1 MSNANNKTNNNMK
14 KSWTDS
20 KLWWLFGWL
29 FIFPVPLSTI
39 LLRSKKINRKL
50 AIAVCVVAWVVYLGV
65 WIYEELLQIA

>member
-20 KLWWLFGWL
+20 KLWWFFGWL

-50 AIAVCVVAWVVYLGV
+50 AVAICVAAWAVYLGV
-65 WIYEELLQIA
+65 WIYEELVQIA